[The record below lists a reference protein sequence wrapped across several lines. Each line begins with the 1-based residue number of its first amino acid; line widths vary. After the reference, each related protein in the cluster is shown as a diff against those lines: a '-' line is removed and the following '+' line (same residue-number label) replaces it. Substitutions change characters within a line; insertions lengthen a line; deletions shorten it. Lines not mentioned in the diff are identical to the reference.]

1 MKCQVKAF
9 VILSAFGGRDEP
21 SPAPIPMLVL
31 AASHCS
37 CLSHPI
43 SHLLHLS
50 SYCRSQLSVW
60 NMVRAQYILNGC
72 CFLTYYLFDPE
83 KGWDMKNWTAKEN
96 GRKSFGTQETH
107 WCGCGPP
114 EQQLGH
120 RGKDCVESWFVSIW
134 ITEFSHWSSSLVY
147 LVHRA
152 NRAAGER

>member
-21 SPAPIPMLVL
+21 SPARVPTPVL

-50 SYCRSQLSVW
+50 SYPRSQLSVW
-60 NMVRAQYILNGC
+60 NMVRTQNILNEC
-72 CFLTYYLFDPE
+72 CFLTHFLFDHE

-96 GRKSFGTQETH
+96 GRV
-107 WCGCGPP
+107 
-114 EQQLGH
+114 LGH
-120 RGKDCVESWFVSIW
+120 GRLTGVDVG
-134 ITEFSHWSSSLVY
+134 HQSSSWATVGRIAWKADL
-147 LVHRA
+147 LAHGSLSSPTGPA
-152 NRAAGER
+152 H